1 MNKKPVVI
9 NPEELKKKIED
20 EQERI
25 RLEKERR
32 KKVFE
37 AICELIDPVKEEFLL
52 NRVSFLRLYLII

>member
-37 AICELIDPVKEEFLL
+37 VICELIDPVEEEFLL
-52 NRVSFLRLYLII
+52 NRVNFSRLYLII